1 MRIISG
7 SQKGRR
13 IYAPVNLPVRPTTD
27 MAKES
32 LFNILNN
39 LIDFEDLSVL
49 DLFAGTGSISF
60 EFASRGAAIVTAV
73 DSNFRCVDF
82 IKKTA
87 AKYNLSAIRVV
98 KADVF
103 KMLKKPFDSYDLV
116 FSDAPYDISETSDLP
131 DLIFVN
137 GWVKKNAR
145 LIIEHS
151 KALDF
156 SKHPYFEQ
164 KRNYGRVNFSFFY
177 NV

>member
-13 IYAPVNLPVRPTTD
+13 INAPNNLPVRPTTD

-39 LIDFEDLSVL
+39 LIDFEDLTVL

-60 EFASRGAAIVTAV
+60 EFASRGARLVTAV
-73 DSNFRCVDF
+73 DNNYKCVDF
-82 IKKTA
+82 INKTA
-87 AKYNLSAIRVV
+87 GGFNLSAVKAI

-103 KMLKKPFDSYDLV
+103 KLLKKPFDSYDLV
-116 FSDAPYDISETSDLP
+116 FSDAPYVVSEITELP
-131 DLIFVN
+131 DLIFGN
-137 GWVKKNAR
+137 GWLKNNAR

-151 KALDF
+151 KAADF
-156 SKHPYFEQ
+156 SKHSCFEQ
-164 KRNYGRVNFSFFY
+164 KRQYGKVNFSFFY
-177 NV
+177 NP

>member
-13 IYAPVNLPVRPTTD
+13 IYAPNNLPVRPTTD

-39 LIDFEDLSVL
+39 LIDFEDLTVL
-49 DLFAGTGSISF
+49 DLFAGTGSISL
-60 EFASRGAAIVTAV
+60 EFASRGAKMVTAV
-73 DSNFRCVDF
+73 DSNFKCVDF

-87 AKYNLSAIRVV
+87 LDYNLLAIKAI

-116 FSDAPYDISETSDLP
+116 FSDAPYENKEISDLP
-131 DLIFVN
+131 DLIFMN
-137 GWVKKNAR
+137 GWLKKNAR

-151 KALDF
+151 KAADF
-156 SKHPYFEQ
+156 SKHPCFEQ
-164 KRNYGRVNFSFFY
+164 KRQYGKVNFSFFY
-177 NV
+177 QS

>member
-1 MRIISG
+1 
-7 SQKGRR
+7 
-13 IYAPVNLPVRPTTD
+13 

-60 EFASRGAAIVTAV
+60 EFASRGAAIVVAV
-73 DSNFRCVDF
+73 DNNFKCIDF

-87 AKYNLSAIRVV
+87 AEYKLSAIKPL
-98 KADVF
+98 KADAF
-103 KMLKKPFDSYDLV
+103 KMLRKPYDSYDLV
-116 FSDAPYDISETSDLP
+116 FSDAPYDAQETADLP
-131 DLIFVN
+131 DLIFNN

-156 SKHPYFEQ
+156 SKHPCFEQ
-164 KRNYGRVNFSFFY
+164 KRNYGRVNFSFFI
-177 NV
+177 NI